1 MIKSDEIEIL
11 EDSVKN
17 GEISNRKGNTNGNR
31 QYFYVLF
38 TIICLYIYV
47 YNFVVNLNLV

>member
-1 MIKSDEIEIL
+1 MNMIKSDEIEIL

-31 QYFYVLF
+31 QYFMFCFYFFYYYLP
-38 TIICLYIYV
+38 LYICV
-47 YNFVVNLNLV
+47 

>member
-38 TIICLYIYV
+38 LFLLLLFAFIYMCITLYLI
-47 YNFVVNLNLV
+47 

>member
-1 MIKSDEIEIL
+1 MNMIKSDEIEIL

-38 TIICLYIYV
+38 LFLLLLFALIYMCIT
-47 YNFVVNLNLV
+47 L

>member
-17 GEISNRKGNTNGNR
+17 GEMKGNTNGNR

-38 TIICLYIYV
+38 LFLLLLFAFIYMCIT
-47 YNFVVNLNLV
+47 L